1 MKYSR
6 LHSIKMMLLSAFL
19 WGGMLGLVQAMP
31 PVHPDV
37 KTMLESSEPPEGVVF
52 DIETLDENALT
63 ELAPYV
69 REQIRLVKQRY
80 PDVDI
85 AVVSH
90 GAEEFALQKGAAK
103 QHADLHSMFSQL
115 SGQDV
120 SIHVCGAVGGLKKL
134 TQEDFPEFVS
144 YSESGMAQINDY
156 KALDYTIIGI
166 KQLNDKQRKDLFEH
180 SEKYLVDTE

>member
-1 MKYSR
+1 M
-6 LHSIKMMLLSAFL
+6 
-19 WGGMLGLVQAMP
+19 GLAQAMP
-31 PVHPDV
+31 PVHPEV
-37 KTMLESSEPPEGVVF
+37 KAMLDNPEPPEGVVF
-52 DIETLDENALT
+52 DIETLDENALK

-69 REQIRLVKQRY
+69 REQIKLVKQKY

-103 QHADLHSMFSQL
+103 ENADLHSMFSQL
-115 SGQDV
+115 SGEDI

-134 TQEDFPEFVS
+134 TKEDFPEFVS
-144 YSESGMAQINDY
+144 YSESGLAQINDY
-156 KALDYTIIGI
+156 KALDYTVIGI

-180 SEKYLVDTE
+180 SDKYLSK